1 MRKKEKVET
10 NFSGAG
16 GITNKG
22 SFRDCNLEQ
31 KDSKSGERFQIK
43 SNRFQVG
50 AKITNRGKTD
60 FK

>member
-10 NFSGAG
+10 NFSGEG

-43 SNRFQVG
+43 
-50 AKITNRGKTD
+50 
-60 FK
+60 

>member
-1 MRKKEKVET
+1 MRKKEKVGT
-10 NFSGAG
+10 NFFGAG

-22 SFRDCNLEQ
+22 SFRDFNLGQ
-31 KDSKSGERFQIK
+31 KDCKSGQRFQIK
-43 SNRFQVG
+43 ENRFQVG